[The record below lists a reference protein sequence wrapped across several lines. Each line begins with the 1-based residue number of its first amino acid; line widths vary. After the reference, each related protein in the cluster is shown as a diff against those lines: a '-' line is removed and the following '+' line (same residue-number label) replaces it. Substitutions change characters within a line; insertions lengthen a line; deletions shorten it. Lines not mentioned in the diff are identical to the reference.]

1 MLQASNAR
9 LREHGMAGAA
19 TTAGTK
25 RSKFPPEV
33 VIAAGCLIGVITFGP
48 RSAIGQFQLPIL
60 GDFQLGSDVFSF
72 AMALQ
77 YLFWG
82 LGQPFAGALADRFGT
97 GRVLSFGAV
106 IYAAGLSLM
115 AWAST
120 PTAFT
125 LTAGVLLGFGISACS
140 FNLVIGAFGKLLP
153 PHRRS
158 MAFGLGTAAGSFGQ
172 FLFSPFAGG
181 MIAAFGWMTTVFV
194 FSAVILLCIP
204 LALALATRDDGQAA
218 PQPGDAPKQSFRQ
231 AISEAFQ
238 HRSYVLLVAGFFT
251 CGFQL
256 AFVTVHFQRYV
267 VESGL
272 PAHVGYWAFALVGVF
287 NIIGSLS
294 SGWLGDKIPKNY
306 ILSFIYFSRA
316 LVTLAF
322 IMMPVTPFS
331 AILFG
336 ILTGLLWLSTVPPT
350 SGLIGVMFGTRHFSM
365 LYGFAFLNHQLGGFM
380 GLMLAG
386 WLRESTGSY
395 DIVWWLSIA
404 LGVAS
409 ALINLPISEKPVARA
424 APAAA

>member
-1 MLQASNAR
+1 
-9 LREHGMAGAA
+9 MAGAT
-19 TTAGTK
+19 TTAAAK

-33 VIAAGCLIGVITFGP
+33 VIAAGCLIGMITFGP

-97 GRVLSFGAV
+97 GRVLSVGAV
-106 IYAAGLSLM
+106 IYAAGLTLM

-120 PTAFT
+120 PTSFT

-153 PHRRS
+153 AHRRS

-204 LALALATRDDGQAA
+204 LSMALAMRDDGQSA

-251 CGFQL
+251 CGS
-256 AFVTVHFQRYV
+256 AAIRARRA
-267 VESGL
+267 L
-272 PAHVGYWAFALVGVF
+272 PAARRGDPALLARAEGH
-287 NIIGSLS
+287 GHH
-294 SGWLGDKIPKNY
+294 
-306 ILSFIYFSRA
+306 RA
-316 LVTLAF
+316 LRHRDGPGLA
-322 IMMPVTPFS
+322 
-331 AILFG
+331 
-336 ILTGLLWLSTVPPT
+336 
-350 SGLIGVMFGTRHFSM
+350 RH
-365 LYGFAFLNHQLGGFM
+365 GAAHQ
-380 GLMLAG
+380 
-386 WLRESTGSY
+386 RRH
-395 DIVWWLSIA
+395 
-404 LGVAS
+404 
-409 ALINLPISEKPVARA
+409 RA
-424 APAAA
+424 AVRHRRPRRRCSAS

>member
-1 MLQASNAR
+1 
-9 LREHGMAGAA
+9 MAGAT
-19 TTAGTK
+19 TTAAAK

-33 VIAAGCLIGVITFGP
+33 VIAAGCLIGMITFGP

-97 GRVLSFGAV
+97 GRVLSVGAV
-106 IYAAGLSLM
+106 IYAAGLTLM

-120 PTAFT
+120 PTSFT

-153 PHRRS
+153 AHRRS

-204 LALALATRDDGQAA
+204 LSMALAMRDDGQSA

-294 SGWLGDKIPKNY
+294 SGWLGDKLPKNY

-322 IMMPVTPFS
+322 IMLPVTPFS
-331 AILFG
+331 AFAFG

-350 SGLIGVMFGTRHFSM
+350 NATIANIFGVSHFSM
-365 LYGFAFLNHQLGGFM
+365 LSGFVFFSHQIGSFLGVWLGG
-380 GLMLAG
+380 LLYD
-386 WLRESTGSY
+386 RTGSY
-395 DIVWWLSIA
+395 DVVWGICIA
-404 LGVAS
+404 LGVFA
-409 ALINLPISEKPVARA
+409 ALVNWPVREAPVARA
-424 APAAA
+424 VPQPA